1 MNLLIVGICLALQ
14 KAPAEAPKPEV
25 LTVNI
30 TVKQVLVSDKVE
42 PIHRRLKTLAAQLK
56 KAKIKFGSL
65 KLLSTQPLAVPLKK
79 EGQVTLANDMVLKL
93 SPQAL
98 AGNQLTLKTTIYKK
112 KKVKTARGKIKVVL
126 TDPSSFTWRLAKR
139 QSVIVGGYDLKG
151 DKLIVLITADW
162 KTPPP
167 PPPPTPGP
175 KK

>member
-14 KAPAEAPKPEV
+14 KGPAEAPKAEA

-30 TVKQVLVSDKVE
+30 TVRQVLVSDKVE
-42 PIHRRLKTLAAQLK
+42 PIHKRLKTLADQLK

-65 KLLSTQPLAVPLKK
+65 KLLSTQALALRLKK
-79 EGQVTLANDMVLKL
+79 EGQLTLANDMVLKL

-98 AGNQLTLKTTIYKK
+98 TGNQLTLKTTIYKK
-112 KKVKTARGKIKVVL
+112 KKEVTASGKVREVL
-126 TDPSSFTWRLAKR
+126 TDPSSFTWRLAKG

-167 PPPPTPGP
+167 PSPPTPGP